1 MDNDN
6 FPIIVGVG
14 QITEQWNGEPVSAGP
29 HPVSIIEKAI
39 GKAIS
44 DTGASSIADFID
56 CAAFVRTFADSL
68 SEPVVPFGEVENLPR
83 AVLKRIGLDPAKVIY
98 SSAGGE
104 QPQALVNE
112 LAAGLNT
119 GKVSVALI
127 AGGEV
132 TGALKTAL
140 KRRVK
145 LKWGGKGKGDVEDRG
160 AQTDFISKYEIENGL
175 GMPPQTYA
183 LFEQALRA
191 RLGLSAQNY
200 RRHVSATLARFSA
213 VAAANPHAQFP
224 ERRTEAFLAEPSS
237 ENYPIC
243 DPFLKWHIAQD
254 AVNQSA
260 AMLLTT
266 VGKAKDLGIAEDKWI
281 YLHGHSAVV
290 DKVVT
295 ERPDLSHSDAI
306 REALD
311 LAISGSGLDADK
323 IGYFDI
329 YSCFPAV
336 VLLAA
341 EYLAVDPT
349 ETDLTVTGG
358 LPFFGGPGNNYS
370 THAIA
375 EMVSRLREDRTSHGL
390 VLANGGFMSKQ
401 AAGVYS
407 ACAPE
412 IWKPQSSKAAQRRLD
427 ERKAPRVLSEDCEA
441 TIESFCVQH
450 GRDGPERA
458 YVCARV
464 GEDRVLAKVDANH
477 RATMNALS
485 RSENVIGQPVT
496 IRSPNGRNVL
506 RNDSRLGAKKGKHGL
521 GREYDHIRV
530 ECDGRILVVT
540 LDRPKQRNALHSA
553 AHFELAE
560 VFDTYEADPDL
571 WAAIIT
577 GAGDKAFCSGNDLK
591 VTARGGKMSMPSSGF
606 AGLCARTD
614 REKPVIAAVNG
625 VAMGGGLEIVLACD
639 LAVAAQAATF
649 ALPEVKVGLFAAA
662 GGVQRLVNQIG
673 RKDALELILTGKS
686 IDAETAKELSLIN
699 RISMPGLAL
708 EHALDIATEICQ
720 NSPTSIRA
728 SKRVINQMDGLL
740 RWTDVLALS
749 QSEIK
754 AVLKSKDASEGVRA
768 FAEKRTP
775 VWRNE

>member
-1 MDNDN
+1 MANDN

-14 QITEQWNGEPVSAGP
+14 QVTEHWDGEPMSAAP
-29 HPVSIIEKAI
+29 HPVTIIEKAI

-44 DTGASSIADFID
+44 DTEASIVADSID
-56 CAAFVRTFADSL
+56 CAAFVRTFPDSL
-68 SEPVVPFGEVENLPR
+68 SAPVVPFGAVENLPR
-83 AVLKRIGLDPAKVIY
+83 AVLKRIGLDPAKVVY

-112 LAAGLNT
+112 LAAELHA

-140 KRRVK
+140 KRRQK
-145 LKWGGKGKGDVEDRG
+145 LRWADHGEGEIEDRG

-191 RLGLSAQNY
+191 RLGLSTEQY
-200 RRHVSATLARFSA
+200 RRRVSAVLARFSE
-213 VAAANPHAQFP
+213 VASANPYSQFP
-224 ERRTEAFLAEPSS
+224 EKRTEAFLAEPSD

-260 AMLLTT
+260 AVLLTT
-266 VGKAKDLGIAEDKWI
+266 VGKARELGIEEDKWV

-290 DKVVT
+290 DKLVT
-295 ERPDLSHSDAI
+295 DRPDLSHSDVV

-311 LAISGSGLDADK
+311 LALSGSGLDADA
-323 IGYFDI
+323 ISFFDI
-329 YSCFPAV
+329 YSCFPSV

-341 EYLAVDPT
+341 EYLGIDPT

-375 EMVSRLREDRTSHGL
+375 EMVSRLREAPKSRGL

-407 ACAPE
+407 ASAPKA
-412 IWKPQSSKAAQRRLD
+412 WSPQSSESAQHRLD
-427 ERKAPRVLSEDCEA
+427 ERKAPGVLSEDCQG
-441 TIESFCVQH
+441 TIESYCVQH
-450 GRDGPERA
+450 GRDGVERA

-464 GEDRVLAKVDANH
+464 GKDRVLAKVDANH

-485 RSENVIGQPVT
+485 RSENVVGQSVSIGT
-496 IRSPNGRNVL
+496 SNERNL
-506 RNDSRLGAKKGKHGL
+506 LLNESRLGEKQSKNEL
-521 GREYDHIRV
+521 GRAYDHIKV
-530 ECDGRILVVT
+530 ERDGRILVVT
-540 LDRPKQRNALHSA
+540 LNRPKQRNALHSA

-560 VFDTYEADPDL
+560 VFDAYEADQDL

-591 VTARGGKMSMPSSGF
+591 VTARGGNMSMPSSGF
-606 AGLCARTD
+606 AGLCARTN
-614 REKPVIAAVNG
+614 REKPIIAAVNG

-639 LAVAAQAATF
+639 LAIADQGATF

-662 GGVQRLVNQIG
+662 GGVQRLVRQIG
-673 RKDALELILTGKS
+673 RKDALELILTGKG
-686 IDAETAKELSLIN
+686 IDAETAKGLGLIN
-699 RISMPGLAL
+699 RVSMPGLAL
-708 EHALDIATEICQ
+708 EHAFDLATAICQ
-720 NSPTSIRA
+720 NSPTSVRA
-728 SKRVINQMDGLL
+728 SKRVLNQMDELHS
-740 RWTDVLALS
+740 WSDVLALS
-749 QSEIK
+749 QTEIK
-754 AVLKSKDASEGVRA
+754 AVLKSKDAKEGVQA
-768 FAEKRTP
+768 FAEKRNP